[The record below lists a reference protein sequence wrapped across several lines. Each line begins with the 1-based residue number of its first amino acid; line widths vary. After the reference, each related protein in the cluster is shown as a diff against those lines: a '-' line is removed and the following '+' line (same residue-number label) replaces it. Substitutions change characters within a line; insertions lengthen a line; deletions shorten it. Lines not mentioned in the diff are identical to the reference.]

1 MMISMFKN
9 LFKKEEIKVKPPFY
23 DIVCPYC
30 FEKYQPE
37 DVVFRAA
44 HHLED
49 DENYALQEDEELNK
63 YRAKFGMDS
72 APEMEAVLH
81 PNSIHDDD
89 KVYADGVL
97 AAITDSHGIVT
108 RKRLCPAC
116 HNELPINA
124 GKVPSNIISIVGA
137 SSVGK
142 SVYMTSLIH
151 TLQNT
156 TAYNF
161 NAACMPLNADVS
173 RKFKE
178 KYEEPIFENG
188 RMLQSTRLE
197 LQEPYI
203 FQLIFKNEKQA
214 PLTLVFF
221 DVPGEGMVDQD
232 FLSIF
237 ASHIKNSAGILF
249 LVDPLQIKSIRERML
264 IHLDNHGD
272 LSERYAEPRDVILN
286 LFENFIGHQDKG
298 KTTIPT
304 AVIITKSDL
313 LNTLA
318 EEEGVYLQPNSNL
331 FKNYV
336 HTGALNLIEFE
347 NINGEVRRL
356 IEKIDRPFKDALDVY
371 FTNTAF
377 FAVSA
382 LGTNPVNKE
391 IAGVVN
397 PIRVDEPVIWLL
409 NQLGYI
415 EGKEY

>member
-9 LFKKEEIKVKPPFY
+9 LFKKEEVKVKPPFY

-72 APEMEAVLH
+72 VPEMEAVLH
-81 PNSIHDDD
+81 PKYIHDDD
-89 KVYADGVL
+89 KMYADGVL
-97 AAITDSHGIVT
+97 VAITDSHGIVT
-108 RKRLCPAC
+108 RKRLCPSC

-178 KYEEPIFENG
+178 KYEDPIFENG

-264 IHLDNHGD
+264 IHLDNRGD

-298 KTTIPT
+298 KTAIPT

-313 LNTLA
+313 LTTLA
-318 EEEGVYLQPNSNL
+318 EEDGAYIQPNSNL
-331 FKNYV
+331 FNNYV

-391 IAGVVN
+391 ISGVVN

>member
-81 PNSIHDDD
+81 PKYIHDDD

-178 KYEEPIFENG
+178 KYEDPIFENG

-203 FQLIFKNEKQA
+203 FQLIFKNENQA

-298 KTTIPT
+298 KTSIPT
-304 AVIITKSDL
+304 AVILTKSDL

-318 EEEGVYLQPNSNL
+318 EEDGAYIRPNSNL
-331 FKNYV
+331 FNNYV

-382 LGTNPVNKE
+382 LGANPVNKE

>member
-1 MMISMFKN
+1 MISMFKN

>member
-81 PNSIHDDD
+81 PKSIHDDD

-97 AAITDSHGIVT
+97 TAITDSHGIVT

-178 KYEEPIFENG
+178 KYEDPIFENG

-203 FQLIFKNEKQA
+203 FQLIFKNENQA

-298 KTTIPT
+298 KTSIPT
-304 AVIITKSDL
+304 AVILTKSDL

-318 EEEGVYLQPNSNL
+318 EEDGAYIQPNSNL
-331 FKNYV
+331 FNNYV